1 MNLFKLLDIVAI
13 FILVSLGFAIS
24 ARVDELDTPFLS
36 IPRVAFETSVPTL
49 DPNRQNRID
58 NSSTFPLSVIDETK
72 TGILTTKL
80 LDLII
85 PNISME
91 LNNIVLF
98 LSDPFKQPYTKI
110 VFTIDR
116 TNSHISIGFENSS
129 KKNNN
134 PVASDE
140 TQSSTDNMH
149 SDQVIPVLQVAPENV
164 DQPDN
169 SDPGQPVTTQ
179 MDTPVISEIEESIP
193 TQSETIPESPSP
205 VQNEVA
211 IVDTQNDSIDAQP
224 EIDKSMEDAA
234 NSESENSQST
244 VSLPAYGNGSWTL
257 GDNPLTGLIPVDEEK
272 LDRRPMM
279 VKISNFPR
287 NGRPHA
293 GLSFADI
300 VFEYYIGE
308 EMNRFLALY
317 YGNDTPQVGPIRS
330 GSPVDSQLTS
340 LYQGIVNYGNEDP
353 QVDGMLIKA
362 LEGRALPV
370 WKCPS
375 PPIYGADSD
384 SIVGVFG
391 NTEELS
397 TFADRLNVNNTRPSL
412 NGMVFDNNIPLSS
425 RQIMKLGVE
434 YSERNRGE
442 WYYDPQTGLYDRWIE
457 NFKDG
462 DYFMEPLVDRVNN
475 QQLKFANVII
485 IFSKY
490 TEDNPTRYKIDLWN
504 NRNGQRALIFRD
516 GLIIEGIWKVESP
529 DQPIQFVD
537 ENGTPI
543 ALKPGN
549 SWIVIAN
556 EESSLVEVA
565 PGEYD
570 MLFSIP

>member
-1 MNLFKLLDIVAI
+1 M
-13 FILVSLGFAIS
+13 
-24 ARVDELDTPFLS
+24 
-36 IPRVAFETSVPTL
+36 
-49 DPNRQNRID
+49 
-58 NSSTFPLSVIDETK
+58 
-72 TGILTTKL
+72 
-80 LDLII
+80 
-85 PNISME
+85 
-91 LNNIVLF
+91 
-98 LSDPFKQPYTKI
+98 
-110 VFTIDR
+110 
-116 TNSHISIGFENSS
+116 
-129 KKNNN
+129 
-134 PVASDE
+134 
-140 TQSSTDNMH
+140 
-149 SDQVIPVLQVAPENV
+149 
-164 DQPDN
+164 
-169 SDPGQPVTTQ
+169 
-179 MDTPVISEIEESIP
+179 
-193 TQSETIPESPSP
+193 
-205 VQNEVA
+205 
-211 IVDTQNDSIDAQP
+211 
-224 EIDKSMEDAA
+224 
-234 NSESENSQST
+234 
-244 VSLPAYGNGSWTL
+244 
-257 GDNPLTGLIPVDEEK
+257 
-272 LDRRPMM
+272 
-279 VKISNFPR
+279 
-287 NGRPHA
+287 
-293 GLSFADI
+293 
-300 VFEYYIGE
+300 
-308 EMNRFLALY
+308 
-317 YGNDTPQVGPIRS
+317 
-330 GSPVDSQLTS
+330 
-340 LYQGIVNYGNEDP
+340 NYGNEDP

-375 PPIYGADSD
+375 PPIYGSDSD

-397 TFADRLNVNNTRPSL
+397 TFADRLNVNNTRPAL

-442 WYYDPQTGLYDRWIE
+442 WYYDPQTGFFDRWIE

-475 QQLKFANVII
+475 QQLKFANIII

-537 ENGTPI
+537 ENGIPI